1 MSILWRVVPDPTALP
16 GAVFSTRLLGGVLDG
31 LEVIPP
37 GYSKI
42 LQLPEYP
49 SVSNGF
55 KLQAAGYY

>member
-1 MSILWRVVPDPTALP
+1 VVPDPTALP